1 MTEKQKTAEAKAEEE
16 KERYLLALQSSTD
29 IIYTYNVEDNSVDI
43 YNLLADGKK
52 SGLGT
57 HISNLTESIQQSKIL
72 YDGDRQMMKKMFLR
86 LDEKFELDFRA
97 LTEKNG
103 WQWMEIS
110 GKTICD
116 VSGRKS
122 KVIGSIRNIQEQ
134 KKRSRWRVKRP
145 ALIR

>member
-1 MTEKQKTAEAKAEEE
+1 
-16 KERYLLALQSSTD
+16 
-29 IIYTYNVEDNSVDI
+29 
-43 YNLLADGKK
+43 
-52 SGLGT
+52 
-57 HISNLTESIQQSKIL
+57 
-72 YDGDRQMMKKMFLR
+72 MMKKMFLR